1 MKNNIQINRDAL
13 FSAETQDYRMPAE
26 PDIHD
31 KVVVRMRTAKDDV
44 DHVYYIEGKK
54 ETEMKKTVSDTLLI
68 IMKHIMTAGRNRSC
82 IILK

>member
-54 ETEMKKTVSDTLLI
+54 
-68 IMKHIMTAGRNRSC
+68 
-82 IILK
+82 

>member
-1 MKNNIQINRDAL
+1 
-13 FSAETQDYRMPAE
+13 MPAE

-54 ETEMKKTVSDTLLI
+54 RDRDEKTVSDTLLI
-68 IMKHIMTAGRNRSC
+68 IMSTQ
-82 IILK
+82 

>member
-1 MKNNIQINRDAL
+1 
-13 FSAETQDYRMPAE
+13 MPAE

-54 ETEMKKTVSDTLLI
+54 ETEMKKLSQILFLI
-68 IMKHIMTAGRNRSC
+68 IMSTQ
-82 IILK
+82 

>member
-1 MKNNIQINRDAL
+1 
-13 FSAETQDYRMPAE
+13 MPAE

-54 ETEMKKTVSDTLLI
+54 ETEIEKKLSQILFLT
-68 IMKHIMTAGRNRSC
+68 IMSTQ
-82 IILK
+82 

>member
-44 DHVYYIEGKK
+44 DHVYYIDGK
-54 ETEMKKTVSDTLLI
+54 ERDRDRKKTVSDT
-68 IMKHIMTAGRNRSC
+68 RF
-82 IILK
+82 